1 MVFDLLL
8 LSAAVLLN
16 SRTAAAADTPCASV
30 SSMSADYVSLY
41 PSATVALVPATAAAA
56 CLDSIPVQKD
66 EDIALIE
73 EMQYYIN
80 WQSNLAYLVEP
91 PEGYTEERVD
101 VLDEMKK
108 VTDGLNNDEFESEYD
123 VMYNLSMA
131 LTKAYDFHFAFTP
144 DILQV
149 FRFRR
154 GNIGGGLLDEFALV
168 SVSEDG
174 KSVPKLY
181 NYYDIMVAQDEGW
194 NPSPITEINN
204 SSAEDYIQN
213 WSTQFVYHED
223 HARYNRLFPNQA
235 QISMGSRINQFGRS
249 NFPDGRYTVVKH
261 DNGSVS
267 QYLNNAIVELDTFD
281 GVEDADTFFERF
293 CNLGPPSSDTSSKKK
308 RNAAPLPW
316 QNEASKVK
324 RQDEQD
330 AEPTATGFP
339 TPEILHSEGVIGG
352 YYLSGQGYE
361 DVAVLSVPSFSP
373 ETEDGPQ
380 EFQDLTGSFLQAAAD
395 AGKKKLVIDLR
406 GNGGG
411 FVFLGYDMFKQVGYI
426 RYYWRFR

>member
-1 MVFDLLL
+1 
-8 LSAAVLLN
+8 
-16 SRTAAAADTPCASV
+16 
-30 SSMSADYVSLY
+30 MSADYVSLY

-73 EMQYYIN
+73 EMQYDIN

-181 NYYDIMVAQDEGW
+181 NYC
-194 NPSPITEINN
+194 
-204 SSAEDYIQN
+204 
-213 WSTQFVYHED
+213 
-223 HARYNRLFPNQA
+223 
-235 QISMGSRINQFGRS
+235 
-249 NFPDGRYTVVKH
+249 K
-261 DNGSVS
+261 
-267 QYLNNAIVELDTFD
+267 
-281 GVEDADTFFERF
+281 
-293 CNLGPPSSDTSSKKK
+293 
-308 RNAAPLPW
+308 
-316 QNEASKVK
+316 
-324 RQDEQD
+324 
-330 AEPTATGFP
+330 
-339 TPEILHSEGVIGG
+339 
-352 YYLSGQGYE
+352 
-361 DVAVLSVPSFSP
+361 
-373 ETEDGPQ
+373 
-380 EFQDLTGSFLQAAAD
+380 
-395 AGKKKLVIDLR
+395 
-406 GNGGG
+406 
-411 FVFLGYDMFKQVGYI
+411 
-426 RYYWRFR
+426 